1 MQFYL
6 RWWRKERTFN
16 VTKHPINNGIT
27 CEAGDG
33 EKETQTCNT
42 QSCVEEDCE
51 GSWSD
56 WSVCSANC
64 DGGTQSRSFTITKPA
79 STGGVQCPASNGE
92 TQTRDCNQQSCPVE
106 CEGSWSEFGP
116 CISENGC
123 GQGEK
128 SKTYT
133 ITRHPINSD
142 ECPHA
147 DGTITKEICDSGPC
161 PVDCDGSWSGMD
173 TLLQNMWWWNKK

>member
-1 MQFYL
+1 M
-6 RWWRKERTFN
+6 RSTCGGGEKERTFN

-42 QSCVEEDCE
+42 QSCRRRLH

-106 CEGSWSEFGP
+106 CEGSWRNLDP
-116 CISENGC
+116 VLVKMVVVKV
-123 GQGEK
+123 K
-128 SKTYT
+128 SLKL
-133 ITRHPINSD
+133 I
-142 ECPHA
+142 
-147 DGTITKEICDSGPC
+147 
-161 PVDCDGSWSGMD
+161 
-173 TLLQNMWWWNKK
+173 LLQDTQ